1 MKKEIK
7 IKLQSDN
14 LQSIT
19 EVINQLSQVSQM
31 YNLEL
36 VGPIPLPTKELK
48 VTVRRTPCGDG
59 SDTYETWRRR
69 IHKRYIIVI
78 GNEKELRNILKIKIP
93 TDIQIQVK
101 L

>member
-69 IHKRYIIVI
+69 IHKRYIII
-78 GNEKELRNILKIKIP
+78 RGNEKELRNILKIKIP